1 MYKGDFDVD
10 RKDLDYQTIREYYD
24 RFADIYMTTLS
35 VNRVVGVSKPIKKSR
50 YIPPYNT
57 TEPQNRGSVYVMR
70 MDVSLIHR
78 SCQSGCP
85 RRQHPVSGVGREQSW
100 PS

>member
-1 MYKGDFDVD
+1 MWIEKTS
-10 RKDLDYQTIREYYD
+10 TIRRYASTTTAL
-24 RFADIYMTTLS
+24 RIYMTTLS

-57 TEPQNRGSVYVMR
+57 TEPQFCGSVYVMR